1 MSQVWAIET
10 GPQLHENFVSPIAN
24 AKLASGQTIWAIAD
38 SNRMVHLVSRAG
50 QWLGEFE
57 AEGEVSGLCLQLVGG
72 KMLIAIS
79 TTAGVE
85 CWDLGL

>member
-10 GPQLHENFVSPIAN
+10 GPQLHENFVSPVAN
-24 AKLASGQTIWAIAD
+24 AKLASGQTLWAIAD
-38 SNRMVHLVSRAG
+38 SNRMVHLVSGSG

-57 AEGEVSGLCLQLVGG
+57 AEGEISGLCLQLVDG
-72 KMLIAIS
+72 KTLIAIS